1 MAVEQSKRRNNPPG
15 RSAAVGMV
23 SCPVMNG
30 VRRVIMT
37 MIQVMLAVMRKMNQF
52 RLGNGLSLRG
62 GRTDSAFVREADD
75 ISMFMV
81 EME

>member
-1 MAVEQSKRRNNPPG
+1 MAVEQSRRKNNPPG
-15 RSAAVGMV
+15 RSAAFGMI
-23 SCPVMNG
+23 SCPVMDG

-37 MIQVMLAVMRKMNQF
+37 ITEVMLAMRKMNQF

-62 GRTDSAFVREADD
+62 GRTDSAFVKEADD